1 MALQTVSWGI
11 DMNKKMLVA
20 FATAVYTGC
29 VISCAEAVTVTDN
42 FTGAT
47 ANAANNWKAYDDA
60 CLTAG
65 SGSGTI
71 PACTSI
77 LASNSQ
83 TSQSVGSGALLLT
96 PPSGGS
102 EGAIISQ
109 NPFNASNGISVTFNT
124 YTFGGGGYVG
134 GYGNLTYPN
143 PYGISQSTVTT
154 NNSLDSNNGADSIGF
169 YLINAV
175 IGSTASE
182 GSALTTSGTLSSTF
196 ALGAT
201 GGSFGY
207 DCSNGGNGY
216 NGMPA
221 AYLGLTIDEFGNGV
235 NPGDNTNTG
244 PGFAPNSIAMRGYGD
259 VNQLSIANAL
269 NAATKTTFFNTSNI
283 TTQDV
288 AATCQN
294 GGTYTYTPSNNG
306 GDSQPSE
313 SSPSTTTITLP
324 DYPYIMGS
332 FAQLP
337 ANQLIANTQ
346 AQSRAQA
353 TPISYKLTIT
363 AAGLLSME
371 YSYNGGAY
379 QQIINKQSI
388 TAGNGPLPSSLLFGF
403 GASTGGAYNY
413 HEITCF
419 QAEPANQSNSSS
431 SVNVQQSGELQTT
444 TQVYL
449 AYYSP
454 NNWWGSLTAQLIQ
467 VNPSTGAI
475 TVDPTAEWDASCA
488 LTGGTCV
495 ATGATGMTAQPWYTL
510 PVITWSGTGGVPFTW
525 NNGINTTEQGWL
537 NGDGA
542 STPAYGFGKQLLHY
556 LKGDTTYDATS
567 FIASTTTPSFRTRTK
582 ILGDIV
588 DSSPVWVGG
597 PGENLPAT
605 FSDTINNP
613 PVTFPENAT
622 GAQTYAQFA
631 TAESGRENVV
641 YVGANDGMLHGF
653 QAGSYS
659 GTTYNSSTNNGNE
672 VLAYVPFAVLQDFN
686 KQVNTANDY
695 AYPGYGHNFYVDAT
709 PGTGDVFYGGK
720 WHTWLASGLG
730 TGGRGL
736 FVLDI
741 NTPANFSPSNA
752 ASLVKGDFTF
762 ANQGYN
768 PTGPSIPTQMTCENG
783 PATCSYQQTAGD
795 IIGTPI
801 IRLMN
806 NGDYAII
813 SGNGFNSD
821 DGQAGIY
828 IFLVDPTTGA
838 LSQTIFLGTGVGTA
852 AAPDGIAYV
861 SSADLNGNHIAD
873 YLYAGDE
880 EGNLWRFNV
889 ISSDPTSWHASYYGQ
904 GTTPTPLFKTQT
916 GQPIT
921 TQVLVDSAAGP
932 SGAQQIMLQFGTGQ
946 QTPLTNISGAGYSP
960 TAQSIYG
967 VWDWDMSAWD
977 ALSGATRYSSLPI
990 SSSKPPTPLQYTNLQ
1005 EQTLTTPGIAS
1016 SGQEG
1021 VNLSANNVCW
1031 PGSASCSTTSTADP
1045 AYGWYV
1051 NLPSVSSN
1059 GTTLYQQVIYN
1070 PTIVEGSAVFDTT
1083 IPPYVNALTCNNGLQ
1098 SGYTIAFN
1106 PLTGGPVANGFF
1118 RSSGNYGMAITMSGV
1133 AVSGL
1138 QLNAT
1143 GSPSVLNANGIP
1155 IMVQQTVSGKPVVTE
1170 VAPGGGIGTE
1180 VNWAQLR

>member
-1 MALQTVSWGI
+1 MSRKILIAIAVVVYIGGAL
-11 DMNKKMLVA
+11 
-20 FATAVYTGC
+20 
-29 VISCAEAVTVTDN
+29 SCAEAVTITDN

-47 ANAANNWKAYDDA
+47 ANAANNWKPYGDA

-65 SGSGTI
+65 SGSGAI

-77 LASNSQ
+77 LGSNSQ

-96 PPSGGS
+96 PPSNSS

-109 NPFNASNGISVTFNT
+109 NPFNASNGITVTFNT

-143 PYGISQSTVTT
+143 SYGISHSTVTT

-182 GSALTTSGTLSSTF
+182 GTALTSSGKLSKTF

-207 DCSNGGNGY
+207 DCSNVGNGY

-244 PGFAPNSIAMRGYGD
+244 PGFAPNSIAIRGYGN

-269 NAATKTTFFNTSNI
+269 NAATNTTTFNASNI
-283 TTQDV
+283 TTGDV
-288 AATCQN
+288 KTACKY
-294 GGTYTYTPSNNG
+294 GGKYTYTPPNNG
-306 GDSQPSE
+306 GDGDGGGSTP
-313 SSPSTTTITLP
+313 TTTITLP
-324 DYPYIMGS
+324 DYPYIKGS

-337 ANQLIANTQ
+337 ANQLIANTS
-346 AQSRAQA
+346 ASSRTTA

-379 QQIINKQSI
+379 QQVLYKQSI

-403 GASTGGAYNY
+403 GASTGGANNY

-449 AYYSP
+449 AFYSP

-467 VNPSTGAI
+467 VNHSTGAI

-495 ATGATGMTAQPWYTL
+495 ATGTTVTGQAWDTL

-525 NNGINTTEQGWL
+525 NSGISTTEQRWL

-542 STPAYGFGKQLLHY
+542 SNPAYGFGQNLLHY
-556 LKGDTTYDATS
+556 LKGDTIHDATS

-597 PGENLPAT
+597 PSENLPAT
-605 FSDTINNP
+605 FSDAINP
-613 PVTFPENAT
+613 TVTFSENANR
-622 GAQTYAQFA
+622 AQTYAQFA
-631 TAESGRENVV
+631 NAESERENVV

-653 QAGSYS
+653 QAGFYK
-659 GTTYNSSTNNGNE
+659 GTTYNSSTNNGDE
-672 VLAYVPFAVLQDFN
+672 VLAYVPYAVLQDFN

-709 PGTGDVFYGGK
+709 PGTGDVFYGNE

-741 NTPANFSPSNA
+741 NKPTNFKTSNA
-752 ASLVKGDFTF
+752 ASLVKGDYTF
-762 ANQGYN
+762 ANSGYN
-768 PTGPSIPTQMTCENG
+768 PTGPFPPAQMSCVNG
-783 PATCSYQQTAGD
+783 PATCSYQQTAGN
-795 IIGTPI
+795 ITGTPI

-821 DGQAGIY
+821 DGQAGVY
-828 IFLVDPTTGA
+828 IFLINHANGA
-838 LSQTIFLGTGVGTA
+838 LSQTIFLGTGAAGTGT

-873 YLYAGDE
+873 YLYAGDID
-880 EGNLWRFNV
+880 GNLWRFNV
-889 ISSDPTSWHASYYGQ
+889 TSSNPANWHASYYGQ
-904 GTTPTPLFKTQT
+904 GTTPTPLFTTQT
-916 GQPIT
+916 GQPIS
-921 TQVLVDSAAGP
+921 TQVLVDSEAGP
-932 SGAQQIMLQFGTGQ
+932 SGAQQVMLQFGTGQ
-946 QTPLTNISGAGYSP
+946 QTPLTNISGAGYSS

-977 ALSGATRYSSLPI
+977 ALPGATQYRSLPV
-990 SSSKPPTPLQYTNLQ
+990 SSSSTLPTPLKYTNLQ
-1005 EQTLTTPGIAS
+1005 EQTLTNPGIAS
-1016 SGQEG
+1016 SGQQG

-1031 PGSASCSTTSTADP
+1031 PGSASCAATSTADP

-1051 NLPSVSSN
+1051 NLPSVSSS
-1059 GTTLYQQVIYN
+1059 GTNLYQQVIYN
-1070 PTIVEGSAVFDTT
+1070 PTLIEGSAVFDTT

-1098 SGYTIAFN
+1098 SGYTLALN
-1106 PLTGGPVANGFF
+1106 PLTGGAVANGFF
-1118 RSSGNYGMAITMSGV
+1118 RSSGNYGTAITMGGV

-1138 QLNAT
+1138 ELNAT
-1143 GSPSVLNANGIP
+1143 GSPSVLNANGVP
-1155 IMVQQTVSGKPVVTE
+1155 IMVQQTVSGNPVVTE
-1170 VAPGGGIGTE
+1170 VAPGGGIGKE

>member
-1 MALQTVSWGI
+1 MTRKTLIAI
-11 DMNKKMLVA
+11 
-20 FATAVYTGC
+20 AV
-29 VISCAEAVTVTDN
+29 VIYIGGVLSYAEAVTITDN

-47 ANAANNWKAYDDA
+47 ANAANNWKAYGDA

-65 SGSGTI
+65 SGSGAI
-71 PACTSI
+71 PACISK
-77 LASNSQ
+77 LSNNSQ
-83 TSQSVGSGALLLT
+83 TYQSVGGGALLLT
-96 PPSGGS
+96 PASGNS

-109 NPFNASNGISVTFNT
+109 NPFNASNGITVTFNT
-124 YTFGGGGYVG
+124 YTFGGGGITG
-134 GYGNLTYPN
+134 GHGQLKYPN
-143 PYGISQSTVTT
+143 SYGISQQTVKMD
-154 NNSLDSNNGADSIGF
+154 NSIYANQGADSIGF

-175 IGSTASE
+175 IGSQAPEGTA
-182 GSALTTSGTLSSTF
+182 LNNTGTLSSTF
-196 ALGAT
+196 ALGAP
-201 GGSFGY
+201 GGGY
-207 DCSNGGNGY
+207 GYTCSDPGSGNPP

-221 AYLGLTIDEFGNGV
+221 AYLGLTMDEFGNGV
-235 NPGDNTNTG
+235 NPGNNTNTG
-244 PGFAPNSIAMRGYGD
+244 PGFAPNSIALRGNGN
-259 VNQLSIANAL
+259 VNQLSIINAL
-269 NAATKTTFFNTSNI
+269 NAATKTNHFNNNNI
-283 TTQDV
+283 TISDV
-288 AATCQN
+288 ASTCKD
-294 GGTYTYTPSNNG
+294 GGIYRYVHPYYERG
-306 GDSQPSE
+306 GIPN
-313 SSPSTTTITLP
+313 TTIKLP
-324 DYPYIMGS
+324 DYPYIIGS

-337 ANQLIANTQ
+337 ANQLIANTS
-346 AQSRAQA
+346 AHSRAEA

-363 AAGLLSME
+363 ADGLLSLK

-379 QQIINKQSI
+379 QQILSKQSI

-403 GASTGGAYNY
+403 GASTGGAWNY

-467 VNPSTGAI
+467 TNPSTGAI
-475 TVDPTAEWDASCA
+475 TVDPTAEWDASCV
-488 LTGGTCV
+488 LTGGACV
-495 ATGATGMTAQPWYTL
+495 ATGATDMTAQPWNTL

-525 NNGINTTEQGWL
+525 NSGISTAEQGWL

-542 STPAYGFGKQLLHY
+542 SNPAYGFGEDLLRY

-597 PGENLPAT
+597 PSENLPTT
-605 FSDTINNP
+605 FTDVINP
-613 PVTFPENAT
+613 TVTFPENVN

-631 TAESGRENVV
+631 TAESVRENVV

-672 VLAYVPFAVLQDFN
+672 VLAYVPYAVLQDFN

-709 PGTGDVFYGGK
+709 PGTGDVFYGNK

-736 FVLDI
+736 FILDI
-741 NTPANFSPSNA
+741 NKPTNFKTSNA
-752 ASLVKGDFTF
+752 ASLVKGDYTF
-762 ANQGYN
+762 ANSGYN
-768 PTGPSIPTQMTCENG
+768 PTGPFLPAQMSCVNG

-795 IIGTPI
+795 ITGTPI

-821 DGQAGIY
+821 DGQAGVY
-828 IFLVDPTTGA
+828 IFLINPANGA
-838 LSQTIFLGTGVGTA
+838 LSQTIFLGTGADGTGTA
-852 AAPDGIAYV
+852 TSPDGIAYV

-873 YLYAGDE
+873 YLYAGDID
-880 EGNLWRFNV
+880 GNLWRFNV
-889 ISSDPTSWHASYYGQ
+889 TSSNPDKWHVSYYGH
-904 GTTPTPLFKTQT
+904 GTTPTPLFTTQAR
-916 GQPIT
+916 QPIT
-921 TQVLVDSAAGP
+921 TQVLVDSETGP
-932 SGAQQIMLQFGTGQ
+932 SGAEQVMLQFGTGQ
-946 QTPLTNISGAGYSP
+946 QTPLTNISGAGYSLTP
-960 TAQSIYG
+960 QSIYG

-977 ALSGATRYSSLPI
+977 ALPGAIQYRSLPV
-990 SSSKPPTPLQYTNLQ
+990 SSTSTPSTPLNYANLQ
-1005 EQTLTTPGIAS
+1005 EQTLSNPGTTS
-1016 SGQEG
+1016 SQQQG

-1031 PGSASCSTTSTADP
+1031 PGSASCATGSTADP

-1051 NLPSVSSN
+1051 NLPPVSSN
-1059 GTTLYQQVIYN
+1059 GTNLYQQVIYN
-1070 PTIVEGSAVFDTT
+1070 PDIVEGSAVFDTT

-1098 SGYTIAFN
+1098 SGYTLAFN
-1106 PLTGGPVANGFF
+1106 PLTGGAVANGFF
-1118 RSSGNYGMAITMSGV
+1118 RSSGNYGLAITMGGI

-1138 QLNAT
+1138 ELNAT

-1155 IMVQQTVSGKPVVTE
+1155 IMVQQTVSGNPVVTE
-1170 VAPGGGIGTE
+1170 VAPGGGTGQE